1 VACGTNN
8 SAGFRPAATAISCD
22 LHYNE
27 HLSNKNSHMVA
38 LITGII
44 GIVTAIIIVILI
56 RKDHL
61 HVRYG
66 MWWMGVAVIFA
77 LLGLFP
83 ALFDNLAKYLG
94 VAYPPILAFTIG
106 GVVLVIKI
114 LVMDIE
120 RSRKAIQQQR
130 LTQRLALL
138 ESDLCDIQRQL
149 NIEQTKDLD
158 QQSPNSQPANQ
169 QGTYK
174 E

>member
-1 VACGTNN
+1 
-8 SAGFRPAATAISCD
+8 
-22 LHYNE
+22 
-27 HLSNKNSHMVA
+27 MVA

-44 GIVTAIIIVILI
+44 GIVTAITIVILI
-56 RKDHL
+56 RKDRL

-66 MWWMGVAVIFA
+66 MWWMGVAAIFA

-83 ALFDNLAKYLG
+83 ALFDSLAKYLG

-106 GVVLVIKI
+106 AVVLVIKI

-120 RSRKAIQQQR
+120 RSRKAVEQQR

-138 ESDLCDIQRQL
+138 ESDLRDLQNL
-149 NIEQTKDLD
+149 DSKEQTESADQKLASVQPKD
-158 QQSPNSQPANQ
+158 QR
-169 QGTYK
+169 T